1 MRHGLTAE
9 WKGHNIM
16 LTDPSTPLNDAH
28 HGRTF
33 LLDIKHMGENKLV
46 TTEEQRPITQVKPA
60 KSLKE
65 QLQILK
71 KRGLAVEDDAEALRI
86 LERSNYYR
94 LRGYY
99 IHLQKTDSDEFLPG
113 VSFTQISELH
123 DFDNEL
129 RALLLG
135 LLLDVEIV
143 ARARIAYTMAQA
155 WGAMGYRNIAN
166 YGKGC
171 DAERFAELM
180 DKIDQDLGKS
190 RERFIKTYN
199 EKYEG
204 QFPVWVAVEVIS
216 FGELSKM
223 YYLLPIEMKKTV
235 AAAYDGLDEALLTN
249 WIQCSAMLRNICAH
263 NSRLYA
269 RSIPTPIKVEKV
281 QEMRLSAITGAGFK
295 IRNQSL
301 FSYLLALRRISVDKT
316 WNSFL
321 TEFDALLKKYDCYV
335 EPIRLG
341 LPYQWKQLLQNK

>member
-1 MRHGLTAE
+1 MR
-9 WKGHNIM
+9 
-16 LTDPSTPLNDAH
+16 
-28 HGRTF
+28 
-33 LLDIKHMGENKLV
+33 
-46 TTEEQRPITQVKPA
+46 TTVEQQPITQVKPA
-60 KSLKE
+60 KSLEE

-71 KRGLAVEDDAEALRI
+71 NRGLVVEDDAEALKV

-99 IHLQKTDSDEFLPG
+99 IHLQNPDSDEFLPG
-113 VSFTQISELH
+113 VSLAQISGLH

-129 RALLLG
+129 RVLLLK

-143 ARARIAYTMAQA
+143 ARARIAYTIAQA
-155 WGAMGYRNIAN
+155 WGAMGYRDIAN
-166 YGKGC
+166 YGEKC
-171 DAERFAELM
+171 NADKFTELM
-180 DKIDQDLGKS
+180 DKIDQDLGNS
-190 RERFIKTYN
+190 RERFIKTYI
-199 EKYEG
+199 EKYNG
-204 QFPVWVAVEVIS
+204 QFPIWVAVEVIS
-216 FGELSKM
+216 FGELSKL
-223 YYLLPIEMKKTV
+223 YHLLPIEMRKTI
-235 AAAYDGLDEALLTN
+235 AAAYDGLDETLLTN
-249 WIQCSAMLRNICAH
+249 WVQCSAMLRNICAH